1 MIAPIDRLSK
11 EKEDRI
17 VLEYLGGSTVYE
29 LHCRHFP
36 VSRPKIV
43 RLLKD
48 RQVMRNT
55 TRKTDP
61 SPEEIAERARE
72 IREGWTEEEAMRRWV
87 GRSGA
92 SFQSSLVGEG

>member
-1 MIAPIDRLSK
+1 MIAPIDK
-11 EKEDRI
+11 IPQVTEDKI
-17 VLEYLGGSTVYE
+17 VMEYLEGATVYE

-87 GRSGA
+87 GRAGV
-92 SFQSSLVGEG
+92 SFQSSLVGDK